1 MRKTDLFEYT
11 IGQHFL
17 PYLINGDATGLSDT
31 DCEEVQAFENEA
43 FASAKR
49 FGATSAHWAELTE
62 CTAWRKCEVSGYYG
76 ECSDIGLIMLL
87 PEGGPESPLMHNDYD
102 S

>member
-11 IGQHFL
+11 IGRDFL
-17 PYLINGDATGLSDT
+17 PYLINGDATGLST
-31 DCEEVQAFENEA
+31 TESEEILAFENEA

-49 FGATSAHWAELTE
+49 QGAASAHWAELTE

-76 ECSDIGLIMLL
+76 ECSDIGLIMLFA
-87 PEGGPESPLMHNDYD
+87 EGGPVSPLMD
-102 S
+102 